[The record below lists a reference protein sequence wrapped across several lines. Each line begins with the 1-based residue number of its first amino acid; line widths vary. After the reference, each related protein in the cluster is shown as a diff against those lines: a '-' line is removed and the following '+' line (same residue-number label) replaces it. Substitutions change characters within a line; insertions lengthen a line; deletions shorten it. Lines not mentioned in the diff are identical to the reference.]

1 MTQSF
6 VSIRAG
12 ASALAHIQ
20 QNGLTA
26 DDIGLLMGASGGRN
40 GLYYKVLMNGY
51 SGNSSPVKSS
61 LLIPLALQPALGV
74 LHR

>member
-26 DDIGLLMGASGGRN
+26 DDIGLLMGASGGP
-40 GLYYKVLMNGY
+40 KWFVLQG
-51 SGNSSPVKSS
+51 
-61 LLIPLALQPALGV
+61 ID
-74 LHR
+74 